1 MSCHF
6 GTPVI
11 SFNTTFTK
19 TNTPCEN
26 KQLHYQLG
34 DLEKFRAKRVKYE
47 VLHIF
52 ALPRN

>member
-26 KQLHYQLG
+26 KQLHYRLG
-34 DLEKFRAKRVKYE
+34 DLDFFPKGLWYNREDE
-47 VLHIF
+47 
-52 ALPRN
+52 